1 MQCMPCHCDS
11 KVEIPT
17 IAHLPRG
24 TATRYTHAHPTAV
37 PNNLHEIQYSSGD
50 LVADRRASY
59 AAALAAERAFA
70 EAADLMTQVLELVP
84 QWVAG
89 WSLLGG
95 YREAAGD
102 IAGAVVAWTQLLQLD
117 AKGLFGAVLKLA
129 AHGAGTTAPAPAY
142 VEALFDDYAP
152 RFEESL
158 VAKLGYQ
165 VPEALATAIGEVMAA
180 RGVQRVG
187 RALDLGCGTGLMGER
202 LRPLADRLEGVDL
215 SARMLTE
222 ARRKGIYD
230 QLEKADLVSFLD
242 AEEGTAGL
250 IVAAD
255 VFNYVGA
262 LEPALTAASR
272 ALTPGGLL
280 GFSLETHAGEDAVRL
295 GTSLR
300 FQHAAEPTLAL
311 CSAVGLEVVTA
322 QAVAIRMD
330 RGVAVEGL
338 IVVAARA

>member
-1 MQCMPCHCDS
+1 M
-11 KVEIPT
+11 
-17 IAHLPRG
+17 R
-24 TATRYTHAHPTAV
+24 
-37 PNNLHEIQYSSGD
+37 EIQYSSGD

-70 EAADLMTQVLELVP
+70 EAADLMVQALEMVP

-89 WSLLGG
+89 WNLLGG

-102 IAGAVVAWTQLLQLD
+102 IAGAMAAWTRLLQLD
-117 AKGLFGAVLKLA
+117 VSGLFGAGLKLA
-129 AHGAGTTAPAPAY
+129 AHGVGTSAPAPAY
-142 VEALFDDYAP
+142 VEALFDDYAA

-158 VAKLGYQ
+158 VTKLGYR
-165 VPEALATAIGEVMAA
+165 VPEAIAVAIGAAMAT
-180 RGVQRVG
+180 RGVERFA
-187 RALDLGCGTGLMGER
+187 RAIDLGCGTGLMGER

-215 SARMLTE
+215 SARMLAE

-230 QLEKADLVSFLD
+230 RLEKADLVTFLGAD
-242 AEEGTAGL
+242 AQTAGL

-262 LEPALTAASR
+262 LEPALSAASR
-272 ALTPGGLL
+272 ALMPGGLL

-311 CSAVGLEVVTA
+311 CRAVGLEVVSA

-330 RGVAVEGL
+330 RGVAVDGL
-338 IVVAARA
+338 IVVATRAA

>member
-1 MQCMPCHCDS
+1 MPCHCDS
-11 KVEIPT
+11 KVEIPVL
-17 IAHLPRG
+17 AHLPRR
-24 TATRYTHAHPTAV
+24 TRTRYTRAV
-37 PNNLHEIQYSSGD
+37 PPRCQNNLREIQYSSGD

-70 EAADLMTQVLELVP
+70 EAADLMVQALEMVP

-89 WSLLGG
+89 WNLLGG

-102 IAGAVVAWTQLLQLD
+102 IAGAMAAWTRLLQLD
-117 AKGLFGAVLKLA
+117 VSGLFGAGLKLA
-129 AHGAGTTAPAPAY
+129 AHGAGTSTPAPAY
-142 VEALFDDYAP
+142 VEALFDDYAA

-158 VAKLGYQ
+158 VTKLGYR
-165 VPEALATAIGEVMAA
+165 VPEAIAVAIGAAMAT
-180 RGVQRVG
+180 RGVERFA
-187 RALDLGCGTGLMGER
+187 RAIDLGCGTGLMGER

-215 SARMLTE
+215 SARMLAE

-230 QLEKADLVSFLD
+230 RLEKADLVTFLGAD
-242 AEEGTAGL
+242 AQTAGL

-255 VFNYVGA
+255 VFNNVGA
-262 LEPALTAASR
+262 LEPALGAASR
-272 ALTPGGLL
+272 ALMPGWLL

-311 CSAVGLEVVTA
+311 CRAVGLEVVSA

-330 RGVAVEGL
+330 RGVAVDGL
-338 IVVAARA
+338 IVVATRAA